1 MTRKSKLKT
10 IVCCAALLTGIA
22 CKKAQ
27 TTQADSPREPEKTLN
42 YQGVEP
48 SEKQVPICDIERI
61 RRHRPPAIKN
71 ARYERSASVRA
82 LDFKNFKYPGAW
94 GPDIDTPSSP
104 FRLAHGQQ
112 GDWRDGMKLDEISYG
127 DVYGDQYDEAIVS
140 LNVLTDGNQTRHAVY
155 VFAIIRNRPRVIF
168 FLESGD
174 RAEGGLRRAYADKR
188 QFVLELWGPGNTLAS
203 IDNIDRRSGL
213 CCPKTFTRSSY
224 QWRNGAFWEQSCEI
238 LANPKANDNCPTC
251 P

>member
-1 MTRKSKLKT
+1 MTQISKLQA
-10 IVCCAALLTGIA
+10 IVYCAALLTGIA
-22 CKKAQ
+22 CTKPQ
-27 TTQADSPREPEKTLN
+27 TSEADRPREPERGLS
-42 YQGVEP
+42 YQSLEP
-48 SEKQVPICDIERI
+48 SKSPVPICEVERI
-61 RRHRPPAIKN
+61 KRHRPPAIKN
-71 ARYERSASVRA
+71 PRYERTASVRE
-82 LDFKNFKYPGAW
+82 LDFQNLKYPGAW
-94 GPDIDTPSSP
+94 GPDIDAPSSP

-112 GDWRDGMKLDEISYG
+112 GDWRYGMKLDEISYG
-127 DVYGDQYDEAIVS
+127 DVYGDQNDEAIVS

-203 IDNIDRRSGL
+203 FDNIDRRSGL
-213 CCPKTFTRSSY
+213 CCPETFTRSSY
-224 QWRNGAFWEQSCEI
+224 QWRNGAFEEHSCEI
-238 LANPKANDNCPTC
+238 LANQKANDNCPTC